1 MTLTRTILIP
11 DPTPEDEA
19 ERRAYDVALDVAQVV
34 YDLREEMGLD
44 QAAFAE
50 RVGLTTADIDD
61 LEDADHRDPVPTL
74 RHIAEA
80 LGRRLEL
87 RVVPMELKSEAPAE
101 PEMLAEAAAA

>member
-19 ERRAYDVALDVAQVV
+19 MRRAYDVALDVAQAV
-34 YDLREEMGLD
+34 YDLREETGLD

-50 RVGLTTADIDD
+50 RVGLTAADIDD
-61 LEDADHRDPVPTL
+61 LEDADHREPVPTL

-87 RVVPMELKSEAPAE
+87 RVVPVEAPAE
-101 PEMLAEAAAA
+101 EPAEPEALIEAVAA